1 MSIAVSVNKSEL
13 VRQLAAREPNL
24 SPAELSQRTGVPL
37 KNVKAALL
45 KARPDKAK
53 SRA

>member
-13 VRQLAAREPNL
+13 VRQLAARDPNL
-24 SPAELSQRTGVPL
+24 SPADLAARTGVPL
-37 KNVKAALL
+37 KNVKAALQ
-45 KARPDKAK
+45 KVRPDKPK